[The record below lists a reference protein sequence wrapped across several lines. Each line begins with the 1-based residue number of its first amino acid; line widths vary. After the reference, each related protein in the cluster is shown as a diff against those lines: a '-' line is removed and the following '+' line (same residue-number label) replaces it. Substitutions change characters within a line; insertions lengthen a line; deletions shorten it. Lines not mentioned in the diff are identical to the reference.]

1 MRLTKKAN
9 GMIDIEVNGIIV
21 GGADMNEAETESDF
35 NYLERIDIDKEHQG
49 KGYGTAALYELAKM
63 YGAYYLAPDN
73 EDAQRLYERVAEEV
87 NDGTLYH
94 EVLVHIDQGFG
105 VYEM

>member
-1 MRLTKKAN
+1 MKLIKKAN

-21 GGADMNEAETESDF
+21 GGADMNEAETDDSF
-35 NYLERIDIDKEHQG
+35 NYLGRIDIDEEYQG

-63 YGAYYLAPDN
+63 YGTYYLAPDN
-73 EDAQRLYERVAEEV
+73 EDAKRLYERVATEV
-87 NDGTLYH
+87 NDGSLYH